1 MADNILSIDFITSS
15 ESIVC
20 LFFAGV
26 VLRFGFLFAD
36 WCLSGWKELFHFLKM
51 HFQVQKRKTDYQSF
65 FRSFSSLLN
74 LYSFD
79 SDILYP

>member
-1 MADNILSIDFITSS
+1 MVDNILSVDFITPS

-36 WCLSGWKELFHFLKM
+36 WCLSGWKELFHFLKV
-51 HFQVQKRKTDYQSF
+51 HFQKFPKRT
-65 FRSFSSLLN
+65 
-74 LYSFD
+74 
-79 SDILYP
+79 